1 MIKLF
6 YNDGFEYKH
15 KDNTYIKGYFYK
27 GFDNLSAENVF
38 NELSDI
44 KDEKAFSSFL
54 KSIDGCFQII
64 FETKD
69 KIFAAVDFIR
79 SMPLFYTTVNSEFY
93 ISDNSDYLSKLSD
106 DNGILSPLSLSEFK
120 LTGYVIGNNTLYK
133 NIFSLNNGEFLCYD
147 KISKSLT
154 LHEYRAFIPIPQ
166 KDMDFENSL
175 SKLNESYENM
185 TKQLISSIN
194 DRQIVVPLSGGEDS
208 RIVVNYLHKLN
219 VKNVICYTYGIKS
232 STEAQISKKV
242 AEFFG
247 YEWHFVEYNH
257 GIWKKFFEG
266 EDYKNF
272 APYISRNV
280 STPHIQDFIAFKTL
294 IKENIIPEKSI
305 IIPGHTGDFQQGIQT
320 PGIFVPDIN
329 IKKNVLLNEILGKHY
344 INYRWN
350 SDDMSLYKE
359 ITDHIFKDL
368 KINKKNYS
376 SDEAYSLFDYFNWK
390 ERHSKHIANSIRI
403 YEYFNCEWRMPLWSS
418 YPVNFWSKLPKHFR
432 YNRKFHY
439 NFVCIYEKEL
449 RKYLGLSN
457 SNPPNCNYKY
467 KVSKKDF
474 MRLKLPAIFRK
485 LKFNKINKSL
495 SNQYEEHEF
504 GWFKII
510 SKDTFEKNKKNYG
523 SVNSIVTMDYLN
535 RFIKKRT

>member
-44 KDEKAFSSFL
+44 KDEKTFSSFL

-79 SMPLFYTTVNSEFY
+79 SMPLFYTTVNNEFY

-194 DRQIVVPLSGGEDS
+194 DRQIVVPLSGGEDYRGLFRVARS
-208 RIVVNYLHKLN
+208 RKPLRLFRELH
-219 VKNVICYTYGIKS
+219 
-232 STEAQISKKV
+232 
-242 AEFFG
+242 
-247 YEWHFVEYNH
+247 
-257 GIWKKFFEG
+257 
-266 EDYKNF
+266 
-272 APYISRNV
+272 
-280 STPHIQDFIAFKTL
+280 
-294 IKENIIPEKSI
+294 
-305 IIPGHTGDFQQGIQT
+305 
-320 PGIFVPDIN
+320 
-329 IKKNVLLNEILGKHY
+329 
-344 INYRWN
+344 
-350 SDDMSLYKE
+350 
-359 ITDHIFKDL
+359 
-368 KINKKNYS
+368 
-376 SDEAYSLFDYFNWK
+376 
-390 ERHSKHIANSIRI
+390 
-403 YEYFNCEWRMPLWSS
+403 
-418 YPVNFWSKLPKHFR
+418 
-432 YNRKFHY
+432 
-439 NFVCIYEKEL
+439 L
-449 RKYLGLSN
+449 RL
-457 SNPPNCNYKY
+457 
-467 KVSKKDF
+467 
-474 MRLKLPAIFRK
+474 
-485 LKFNKINKSL
+485 
-495 SNQYEEHEF
+495 
-504 GWFKII
+504 
-510 SKDTFEKNKKNYG
+510 
-523 SVNSIVTMDYLN
+523 
-535 RFIKKRT
+535 